1 MKKCT
6 IFYEPKTFKVEQHK
20 IELATTLYVNCI
32 QSIDRKAAHHSYIST
47 FQFELPP
54 VQPITISIGVDIKDI
69 PKVSDKD
76 FAITLNA
83 YFIVKWHDSRLIVQ
97 VFVSSNITQ

>member
-1 MKKCT
+1 M
-6 IFYEPKTFKVEQHK
+6 
-20 IELATTLYVNCI
+20 
-32 QSIDRKAAHHSYIST
+32 
-47 FQFELPP
+47 
-54 VQPITISIGVDIKDI
+54 SIGVDIKDI

-97 VFVSSNITQ
+97 AGSTVELETAKIDVSSRAFSW

>member
-1 MKKCT
+1 M
-6 IFYEPKTFKVEQHK
+6 
-20 IELATTLYVNCI
+20 
-32 QSIDRKAAHHSYIST
+32 
-47 FQFELPP
+47 
-54 VQPITISIGVDIKDI
+54 SIGVDIKDI

-97 VFVSSNITQ
+97 AGSTAELQMNFREIGSVTITEKAPILDTNAGWAA

>member
-1 MKKCT
+1 M
-6 IFYEPKTFKVEQHK
+6 
-20 IELATTLYVNCI
+20 
-32 QSIDRKAAHHSYIST
+32 DRMFGLLNFVKM

-97 VFVSSNITQ
+97 VKRNKTQTKKDRRQKLCDKIL